1 MTFNKTLI
9 LQLSNSIY
17 LRALLKD
24 IKFGGIKPLMHSE
37 LILHMQFLIMG
48 PQLSQLAKLII
59 NMFCELQ
66 YCKVGC
72 RLIEASE
79 DYIVRSSGCISF
91 IAFSSLS
98 ASGSSEHVLY
108 DALLMF

>member
-1 MTFNKTLI
+1 
-9 LQLSNSIY
+9 
-17 LRALLKD
+17 
-24 IKFGGIKPLMHSE
+24 MHSE

-48 PQLSQLAKLII
+48 PQLAKLII

-66 YCKVGC
+66 YYKVGC
-72 RLIEASE
+72 NLKEASE
-79 DYIVRSSGCISF
+79 DYIVHSSGCISF
-91 IAFSSLS
+91 ITFNSLS